1 MHRQTHWQNSYPMA
15 VFPLI
20 VAETMMSIDFSPF
33 PVPTDRVKLVHPSI
47 CASKRHQSLPCLST
61 RGEKACVNLE
71 KAALLRRSSYRK
83 CLICI
88 SLLARDD
95 DAKVF
100 GGDTLRITDLVI
112 DHLRFSPT
120 SLPPLGRSNYIAIL
134 TPTADRKTN
143 GPLFGDL
150 ISSCGGARFENAK
163 LNWPQPPN
171 LWLFGGKVEK
181 LSVYPSYGKNTP
193 RRLIWK
199 RAGNIKS
206 IKMPFSSRGSW
217 FYVLFATNL

>member
-1 MHRQTHWQNSYPMA
+1 MA
-15 VFPLI
+15 VFPPI

-33 PVPTDRVKLVHPSI
+33 PVPTDRVKLVPPAQFVR
-47 CASKRHQSLPCLST
+47 ASVINHCPVCRLG
-61 RGEKACVNLE
+61 GEKACVNLA

-100 GGDTLRITDLVI
+100 GGDTLKITNLVI

-163 LNWPQPPN
+163 LN
-171 LWLFGGKVEK
+171 
-181 LSVYPSYGKNTP
+181 
-193 RRLIWK
+193 
-199 RAGNIKS
+199 
-206 IKMPFSSRGSW
+206 
-217 FYVLFATNL
+217 